1 MSVILSA
8 FDGRTFTRRDRQV
21 FAAAVN
27 NGGLADID
35 LDGSGGSDE
44 HSPIGAAGK
53 CTLDVG
59 PRMRISFKINCD
71 HSGCVKP
78 TPKHTKTKVPS

>member
-44 HSPIGAAGK
+44 HSPIGAAG
-53 CTLDVG
+53 
-59 PRMRISFKINCD
+59 MRISFLSHFIFRWKY
-71 HSGCVKP
+71 G
-78 TPKHTKTKVPS
+78 